1 MQKGGIVGASEFLR
15 PQYSELFE
23 VDYEKELVLIVD
35 QIESLLENDDRL
47 NNVGKRA
54 SQRARQY
61 NAVQNAQQLQQIL
74 AHVVQRQPR
83 QQFSV

>member
-1 MQKGGIVGASEFLR
+1 MQKGGTVGASEFLR

-47 NNVGKRA
+47 NDVGKRA